1 MCDGDSYQQR
11 RITSVIISWPNHFQM
26 TVDFPQLRPAA
37 QAVIYFPL
45 QHKSIYD
52 DLHDLLW
59 SKKNSDY
66 VL

>member
-1 MCDGDSYQQR
+1 MSF
-11 RITSVIISWPNHFQM
+11 SWPNHFQT

-37 QAVIYFPL
+37 QAVVYFPL